1 MTTSP
6 SLNKWYH
13 TITREQWRA
22 LFAAQLGWMLDAMD
36 VMLYAFALNAIR
48 TEFQLSGA
56 TAGALASVTLL
67 ASAFGGI
74 FFGWLADR
82 IGRARALVYAI
93 LIYSFFTAMTAS
105 AANFAELLLW
115 RMLVGIGLG
124 GEWSAGS
131 VLVAETWPAEH
142 RGKALGLMQSGWA
155 LGYILA
161 ALLAATILPT
171 HGWRLLFVLGIAP
184 AFFTFWIRKHVA
196 EPAIW
201 QAQRKESSSL
211 TFHSLR
217 TILQPPYLQTTLRA
231 SLITTSVLF
240 AYWGLFTWLPT
251 FLASPVASGGAG
263 LTLVKSSIWIIPM
276 QIGAFLGYTL
286 FGFLA
291 DRFGRKPTFIFF
303 LIAAAVLA
311 PLYGA
316 LARNEISLL
325 LLGPLLGF
333 FGHGYFSVFGALLA
347 ELYPTAIRG
356 LAQGFVYNIGRA
368 FSALAP
374 YTIGLLADT
383 FGIGSAL
390 ALTSTFFLAGAFLMK
405 LLPETKGRALYD
417 DELRSI

>member
-6 SLNKWYH
+6 SRKWYH

-56 TAGALASVTLL
+56 TAGALASATLL

-74 FFGWLADR
+74 LFGWLADR

-161 ALLAATILPT
+161 ALLAATILPA

-201 QAQRKESSSL
+201 QAHRKESSSL
-211 TFHSLR
+211 TFNSLR

-263 LTLVKSSIWIIPM
+263 LTVVKSSMWIIPM
-276 QIGAFLGYTL
+276 QVGAFLGYTL

-291 DRFGRKPTFIFF
+291 DRLGRKPTFIFF

-316 LARNEISLL
+316 LARNEMALL

-356 LAQGFVYNIGRA
+356 LAQGFAYNIGRA

-374 YTIGLLADT
+374 YTIGALADA

-390 ALTSTFFLAGAFLMK
+390 ALTSAFFLAGALLMK

>member
-1 MTTSP
+1 MSTSP
-6 SLNKWYH
+6 SSQWYR

-48 TEFQLSGA
+48 TEFQFSNA
-56 TAGALASVTLL
+56 TAGALASATLL

-161 ALLAATILPT
+161 AILSATILPT
-171 HGWRLLFVLGIAP
+171 HGWRLLFVIGIAP
-184 AFFTFWIRKHVA
+184 AFLTFWIRKRVP
-196 EPAIW
+196 EPAMW
-201 QAQRKESSSL
+201 QAQRKKTSAP
-211 TFHSLR
+211 TFNAWR
-217 TILQPPYLQTTLRA
+217 IILQPPYLQTTLRA
-231 SLITTSVLF
+231 SLITTNVLF

-251 FLASPVASGGAG
+251 FLAAPIASGGAG
-263 LTLVKSSIWIIPM
+263 LPFVKSTMWIIPM

-286 FGFLA
+286 FGFLS
-291 DRFGRKPTFIFF
+291 DRFGRKPVFVFF
-303 LIAAAVLA
+303 LVAAAVLT

-316 LARNEISLL
+316 LARNELSLL

-356 LAQGFVYNIGRA
+356 LAQGFVYNVGRA

-374 YTIGLLADT
+374 FTIGALADKS
-383 FGIGSAL
+383 GIGSAL
-390 ALTSTFFLAGAFLMK
+390 ALTAAFFLAGAVLMK
-405 LLPETKGRALYD
+405 LLPETKGRALYH
-417 DELRSI
+417 DELRA

>member
-1 MTTSP
+1 MNTP
-6 SLNKWYH
+6 STIKWHH

-22 LFAAQLGWMLDAMD
+22 LFAAMLGWMLDAMD

-56 TAGALASVTLL
+56 TAGALASATLL

-82 IGRARALVYAI
+82 IGRARALVYSI
-93 LIYSFFTAMTAS
+93 LIYSFFTAMTAT

-161 ALLAATILPT
+161 AILSATILPT
-171 HGWRLLFVLGIAP
+171 HGWRLLFVLGILP

-196 EPAIW
+196 EPALW
-201 QAQRKESSSL
+201 QEHRKKSSAPAFSSL
-211 TFHSLR
+211 RVL
-217 TILQPPYLQTTLRA
+217 LQPPFLQTTLRA

-251 FLASPVASGGAG
+251 FLASPIASGGAG
-263 LTLVKSSIWIIPM
+263 LTMVKSSMWIILM
-276 QIGAFLGYTL
+276 QIGAFFGYTL
-286 FGFLA
+286 FGFWS
-291 DRFGRKPTFIFF
+291 DRFGRKPAFVFF
-303 LIAAAVLA
+303 LIAAAILV
-311 PLYGA
+311 PIYGA
-316 LARNEISLL
+316 LARSEISLL

-347 ELYPTAIRG
+347 ELFPTSIRG
-356 LAQGFVYNIGRA
+356 LAQGFAYNVGRA

-374 YTIGLLADT
+374 YTIGALADAW
-383 FGIGSAL
+383 GIGSAL
-390 ALTSTFFLAGAFLMK
+390 ALTSLFFLTGAGLMK
-405 LLPETKGRALYD
+405 LLPETKGRALYH
-417 DELRSI
+417 DELHS